1 MPNPIKV
8 CPAFA
13 ISEVCNGEAA
23 PSSFIYPIRDFAL
36 SILPVRTEKE
46 TSILSIS
53 LLAWTDLLTITPI
66 TAAAA
71 PTAAATAPAFVPKP
85 TKLVEKSATLK
96 LPLSIP
102 FAKLPNDTYRFFIL
116 PVSDTDLLKS
126 LTCLLL

>member
-1 MPNPIKV
+1 MPNPINV

-13 ISEVCNGEAA
+13 ISEVCNGETA
-23 PSSFIYPIRDFAL
+23 PRAFIYPISCFDF

-46 TSILSIS
+46 ISILSIS
-53 LLAWTDLLTITPI
+53 LLACTDLPTITPN

-85 TKLVEKSATLK
+85 AKLVEKSSILK

-102 FAKLPNDTYRFFIL
+102 FAKLPNVTYRFFIL
-116 PVSDTDLLKS
+116 PVSDTDFLKS